1 MSGMRRGGDRGS
13 AAVFATVLVGPL
25 AVVTMFVVA
34 LGGVVADQRRAAS
47 AADLAALAAAGAIQS
62 GADACAAAASIASR
76 NGGRLSSCRVSGDVA
91 AVEVERD
98 ARVLLDRHLRVAAE
112 ARAGPVGLR

>member
-13 AAVFATVLVGPL
+13 AAVFATVLIGPL
-25 AVVTMFVVA
+25 LAVSVFVGA

-47 AADLAALAAAGAIQS
+47 AADLAALAAAGALQS
-62 GADACAAAASIASR
+62 GADACAAAASIADR
-76 NGGRLSSCRVSGDVA
+76 NGGRLGNCRVSGDVA
-91 AVEVERD
+91 AVEVARD
-98 ARVLLDRHLRVAAE
+98 ARVLLGRHVRVTAE

>member
-1 MSGMRRGGDRGS
+1 MSGMRRSGDRGS
-13 AAVFATVLVGPL
+13 AAVFATVLIGPL
-25 AVVTMFVVA
+25 AVVSVFVGA

-47 AADLAALAAAGAIQS
+47 AADLAALAAAGALQS

-91 AVEVERD
+91 AVEVARD
-98 ARVLLDRHLRVAAE
+98 ARVLLDRHVRVAAE